1 MHTPKRAIIINS
13 PHSGRSAQL
22 SKAIAHLQQ
31 SGIEVVNTITIAT
44 LDNLPPQGTT
54 WKESGI
60 DVAVAAG
67 GDGLVG
73 GVITHIA
80 ASGLPLGIFPLGASN
95 DIAPS
100 LRIPQDIE
108 LATQLS
114 AQATE

>member
-22 SKAIAHLQQ
+22 SEAIAHLQQ
-31 SGIEVVNTITIAT
+31 SGIEVVNTITIAA

-67 GDGLVG
+67 GDRFVG
-73 GVITHIA
+73 GVITHNS
-80 ASGLPLGIFPLGASN
+80 ASGLPLGILAPRTSN
-95 DIAPS
+95 DIARS
-100 LRIPQDIE
+100 LPRSQEIQ
-108 LATQLS
+108 S
-114 AQATE
+114 A